1 MLMTYQEFNQLAGA
15 IQSLVTVLALAIGGY
30 WAYWRFI
37 RQREGRPNV
46 EFSADIVFIRKQG
59 EWWIVELFAWLENK
73 GKARHLIKDF
83 YFDVRAL
90 YADDLVIVDDERFR
104 GQVYFP
110 NEVAAGW
117 WMPEEK
123 NETFIDPGVKT
134 HYSYIARVPERATLL
149 LMHTWFNY
157 SDETVFTSTEKI
169 VSVPSVQP
177 EDA

>member
-15 IQSLVTVLALAIGGY
+15 IESLVTLLALAIAGY

-46 EFSADIVFIRKQG
+46 QFSADIVFIRKQG
-59 EWWIVELFAWLENK
+59 EWWVVELVAWLENK
-73 GKARHLIKDF
+73 GKVRHLIKDF
-83 YFDVRAL
+83 HFDVRAL
-90 YADDLVIVDDERFR
+90 YADDPVCNDERFR

-110 NEVAAGW
+110 NEVAKGC

-123 NETFIDPGVKT
+123 SETWVDPGVKT
-134 HYSYIARVPERATLL
+134 HYSYITRVAERATVL
-149 LMHTWFNY
+149 LMHTWLTY
-157 SDETVFTSTEKI
+157 SDESVFTSTEKT

-177 EDA
+177 EAA